1 MIYLIF
7 TACIDSD
14 NDREGNCNRK
24 DRYLVSIKSCLDI
37 LSKYKYDIKPIIV
50 DNNGLRKTY
59 LDDLGCDVFY
69 TNNNK
74 VENVAHKG
82 VKELLDI
89 KDVIKHYNI
98 KLDDTIIK
106 LTGRYKIYENY
117 FLDLV
122 TKNHNNYEGFV
133 KFFNVC
139 TKRYHKNHDDC
150 ILGLFALK
158 CKHILDFNYKKTRR
172 SPEQQFA
179 IYVRDTVKL
188 ENIYQIEQNLY
199 VEFCFAERRKNRIA
213 YF

>member
-7 TACIDSD
+7 TASIFSD
-14 NDREGNCNRK
+14 NEKQKTNNRK
-24 DRYLVSIKSCLDI
+24 DRYLVSIKSALDL

-50 DNNGLRKTY
+50 ENNGLRKTY

-69 TNNNK
+69 TNNNVK
-74 VENVAHKG
+74 NVAHKG

-89 KDVIKHYNI
+89 KDVIKHFNI

-106 LTGRYKIYENY
+106 LTGRYKIYKNY
-117 FLDLV
+117 FFDLV

-139 TKRYHKNHDDC
+139 TKCYHENHDDC

-158 CKHILDFNYKKTRR
+158 CKHILDFNYQKINIQIK
-172 SPEQQFA
+172 SPEAQFA
-179 IYVRDTVKL
+179 TYVRDTVKL

-199 VEFCFAERRKNRIA
+199 VEFCFAQKNRIA